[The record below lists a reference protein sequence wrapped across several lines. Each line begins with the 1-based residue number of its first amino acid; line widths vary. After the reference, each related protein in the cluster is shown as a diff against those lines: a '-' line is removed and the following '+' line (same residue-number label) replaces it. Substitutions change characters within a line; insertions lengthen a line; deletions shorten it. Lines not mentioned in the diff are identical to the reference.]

1 MRWPWQKTKSSGRR
15 VSLRRERATPWEK
28 FQRLITNPKTGYAV
42 VIGTGAALL
51 LSVITWW
58 ASSQPMLAMGRLA
71 DETVVAREP
80 FRMPDPARTDERRT
94 LARDRAAR
102 IFVMRPELRGLVDG
116 LAGLPLTLRDAET
129 LEQVAP
135 ELRARFDLDEAELAA
150 IRALVNEEEVEP
162 RWTEAMTRLRSALA
176 RRPFVDLATWQTERQ
191 RSAQLG
197 GSEAGETAVVWLRDG
212 EAETQPIHTNA
223 ASLVNVGSPEQ
234 RLEAAEALA
243 GQTQLGEPALR
254 SLIVGRLVNQTEPTY
269 RLDEALT
276 AARQAQVVGDVEES
290 WVDVQAGQVI
300 VRRGEPVGLET
311 IGLLRSERDAVSQA
325 RGVFSLGSRLLGSVA
340 VCALVVLGLTMYLAW
355 YCPRV
360 TRNPERMLGI
370 AGLFVACFALAI
382 WPSAVEPRLVMLL
395 AVAPTLLLAMLMA
408 IAYDARVAI
417 ALAAGHAVLVTV
429 ALGRPSWFVMIPLA
443 GAATAAWQLSD
454 IRDRR
459 AFVRAGLATALA
471 LAAATLGGGL
481 LGRPLS
487 GKGLLELSWD
497 MGFAASGGMAMA
509 GLVLFILPSV
519 EKAFDITTGMK
530 LIELRDPKHP
540 LLREL
545 QRRAPGT
552 YNHSM
557 NVASIAEA
565 AADAIG
571 ADSLQTYVGAL
582 YHDVGKMNKPEYFVE
597 NQAGGPNKHDKLSP
611 AMSLLVIVGH
621 VKDGVELA
629 REFGLPRSLHHYI
642 EAHHGTTLVE
652 YFYHRA
658 KQKAADEAEAA
669 RESRS
674 VSKGASSEAG
684 EVSKRETKEG
694 DLANEPREMEYRY
707 PGPNPRTKECAI
719 LMLAD
724 AVESATRS
732 MADPTPSR
740 IDQLVRR
747 LAQKRLTDGQFD
759 DCDLTLKELDAVGDS
774 ISKTVASIYHGRI
787 AYPGGGEKRA

>member
-1 MRWPWQKTKSSGRR
+1 MRWPWQKSKSSGRR
-15 VSLRRERATPWEK
+15 VTLRRERATPTERFK
-28 FQRLITNPKTGYAV
+28 RLLTNPRTGYAA
-42 VIGTGAALL
+42 IIATGAAGLL
-51 LSVITWW
+51 TLLTWS
-58 ASSQPMLAMGRLA
+58 ASGQPLLPMGRLS
-71 DETVVAREP
+71 DETVVAREA
-80 FRMPDPARTDERRT
+80 FSMPDPARTDEQRT

-102 IFVMRPELRGLVDG
+102 IFAPRPELRSTIDG
-116 LAGLPLTLRDAET
+116 LAQLPLTLKDAAT
-129 LEQVAP
+129 LDQVAP
-135 ELRARFDLDEAELAA
+135 EIRAQFDLDAEELAA
-150 IRALVNEEEVEP
+150 VRALVTEDAVAP
-162 RWTEAMTRLRSALA
+162 SWTEAMTRLRTAFE
-176 RRPFVDLATWQTERQ
+176 RRPFVESATWQTERQ

-197 GSEAGETAVVWLRDG
+197 GSEAGETAIIWLNSDQSG
-212 EAETQPIHTNA
+212 STIHTTA
-223 ASLVNVGSPEQ
+223 ANLVNSGSPEA
-234 RLEAAEALA
+234 RSEAAGRLA
-243 GQTQLGEPALR
+243 DAAQFSDAALR
-254 SLIVGRLVNQTEPTY
+254 SLVVGRLANQTEPTY
-269 RLDEALT
+269 RMDEALS
-276 AARQAQVVGDVEES
+276 AARQTQAVEG
-290 WVDVQAGQVI
+290 VDEAFVEVQAGQVI

-311 IGLLRSERDAVSQA
+311 IGLLRSEREAVSQA
-325 RGVFSLGSRLLGSVA
+325 RGVFSLGSRLLGSAA
-340 VCALVVLGLTMYLAW
+340 VCVLVVLGLTVYLAW
-355 YCPRV
+355 YCRRV
-360 TRNPERMLGI
+360 ARNPERMLGI
-370 AGLFVACFALAI
+370 AGLFVCCFALAV
-382 WPSAVEPRLVMLL
+382 WSTALEPRLMMLL
-395 AVAPTLLLAMLMA
+395 AVAPTLLLAMLLA
-408 IAYDARVAI
+408 IAYDARIAI
-417 ALAAGHAVLVTV
+417 GISAGHAVLVTV
-429 ALGRPSWFVMIPLA
+429 ALSRPSWFVLIPLA
-443 GAATAAWQLSD
+443 GAATAAWQLSE

-471 LAAATLGGGL
+471 LAAAALGGGL

-487 GKGLLELSWD
+487 GRGLLELSWD
-497 MGFAASGGMAMA
+497 MGFAASGGLATA
-509 GLVLFILPSV
+509 GIVLFILPSV

-540 LLREL
+540 LLKEL

-571 ADSLQTYVGAL
+571 ADALQTYVGAL

-629 REFGLPRSLHHYI
+629 REFGLPRTLHHYI

-658 KQKAADEAEAA
+658 KQRAADEAEAA
-669 RESRS
+669 RESRA
-674 VSKGASSEAG
+674 VSKAASAEPG
-684 EVSKRETKEG
+684 TVSKREAREG
-694 DLANEPREMEYRY
+694 DLVSEPSEMEYRY
-707 PGPNPRTKECAI
+707 PGPKPRTKECAI

-724 AVESATRS
+724 AVESATRT

>member
-1 MRWPWQKTKSSGRR
+1 MRWPWQKSSGGGRR
-15 VSLRRERATPWEK
+15 VSVRRERATPLDK
-28 FQRLITNPKTGYAV
+28 LRRLLTNPRTGYAAIIAAVTAV
-42 VIGTGAALL
+42 V

-58 ASSQPMLAMGRLA
+58 ASSQPMVQLGRLA
-71 DETVVAREP
+71 ERTVVARES
-80 FRMPDPARTDERRT
+80 FTMADPARTAERRA

-102 IFVMRPELRGLVDG
+102 VFVERPELDSMVDG
-116 LAGLPLTLRDAET
+116 LTQLPATLRDAET
-129 LEQVAP
+129 IDQVAP
-135 ELRARFDLDEAELAA
+135 ELRARFDIDAEELAA
-150 IRALVNEEEVEP
+150 VRAMVSEEGVQP
-162 RWTEAMTRLRSALA
+162 GWIEAMERLRRAMA
-176 RRPFVDLATWQTERQ
+176 RRPLVEPTTWQTERQ

-197 GSEAGETAVVWLRDG
+197 GSEAGETAVVWLLGADSPD
-212 EAETQPIHTNA
+212 PIHTTA
-223 ASLVNVGSPEQ
+223 ASLVNAGSDEQ
-234 RLEAAEALA
+234 RLQAAETIASQA
-243 GQTQLGEPALR
+243 QLRDATLR
-254 SLIVGRLVNQTEPTY
+254 GLVIGRLMNLREPTY

-276 AARQAQVVGDVEES
+276 AARQAEVVAQVEEAS
-290 WVDVQAGQVI
+290 LEFQSGQVI

-311 IGLLRSERDAVSQA
+311 IALLRSEREAVAATRGIWTLSSRLAGSAAVS
-325 RGVFSLGSRLLGSVA
+325 
-340 VCALVVLGLTMYLAW
+340 ALMVLGLTMYLAW

-360 TRNPERMLGI
+360 ARNPERMMGI
-370 AGLFVACFALAI
+370 AGLFVACFALAV
-382 WPSAVEPRLVMLL
+382 WPAAMEPRLVLLL
-395 AVAPTLLLAMLMA
+395 AVAPTLLLAMLLV
-408 IAYDARVAI
+408 IAYDARI
-417 ALAAGHAVLVTV
+417 ALAVAAGHAVLVTL
-429 ALGRPSWFVMIPLA
+429 ALKQPTWFLFVPLC

-459 AFVRAGLATALA
+459 AFVRTGLATALA
-471 LAAATLGGGL
+471 LALACAGGGL
-481 LGRPLS
+481 LGRPVS
-487 GKGLLELSWD
+487 GRGLLELSWD
-497 MGFAASGGMAMA
+497 MGFAASGGLVTA

-540 LLREL
+540 LLKEL

-571 ADSLQTYVGAL
+571 ADALQTYVGAL

-621 VKDGVELA
+621 VKDGLELA

-658 KQKAADEAEAA
+658 KQKAADEAEAV
-669 RESRS
+669 REKKKDAEGRD
-674 VSKGASSEAG
+674 VEGGGDATEPSEI
-684 EVSKRETKEG
+684 
-694 DLANEPREMEYRY
+694 EYRY
-707 PGPNPRTKECAI
+707 PGPKPRTKECAI

-724 AVESATRS
+724 AIESATRT

-747 LAQKRLTDGQFD
+747 LAQKRLMDGQFD
-759 DCDLTLKELDAVGDS
+759 DCDLTLRELDAVGDS

>member
-1 MRWPWQKTKSSGRR
+1 MRWPWQKSKSSGRR

-28 FQRLITNPKTGYAV
+28 LQKLLTNPRTGYAAIIAGLAAV
-42 VIGTGAALL
+42 V

-58 ASSQPMLAMGRLA
+58 ASAQPMLAMGRLA
-71 DETVVAREP
+71 DETVVARVP
-80 FRMPDPARTDERRT
+80 FKMPDPARTAEQRT

-102 IFVMRPELRGLVDG
+102 IFVMRPELRSMVDA
-116 LAGLPLTLRDAET
+116 LTELPATLRDAET

-135 ELRARFDLDEAELAA
+135 ELRARFDLDQRELDAA
-150 IRALVNEEEVEP
+150 RSLLTEEGVAP
-162 RWTEAMTRLRSALA
+162 RWAEAMTRLKTALE
-176 RRPFVDLATWQTERQ
+176 RRPLVDPAVWQTERQ

-197 GSEAGETAVVWLRDG
+197 GSEAGETAIVWLLAESP
-212 EAETQPIHTNA
+212 EAPIHTTA
-223 ASLVNVGSPEQ
+223 ASLVNAGSVEQ
-234 RLEAAEALA
+234 RREAAEIIANQA
-243 GQTQLGEPALR
+243 QLGDSALR
-254 SLIVGRLVNQTEPTY
+254 SLVIGRLLNQSDPTY
-269 RLDEALT
+269 RLDDALT
-276 AARQAQVVGDVEES
+276 AARQAQVVEQVDEAFVE
-290 WVDVQAGQVI
+290 VQAGQVI

-311 IGLLRSERDAVSQA
+311 IGLLRSERRAVA
-325 RGVFSLGSRLLGSVA
+325 AGTGVFSLGSRLVGSVA
-340 VCALVVLGLTMYLAW
+340 VCVLITFGLTVYLAS

-360 TRNPERMLGI
+360 ARNPERMMGI
-370 AGLFVACFALAI
+370 AGLFVACFALAV
-382 WPSAVEPRLVMLL
+382 WPAALEPRLVMLL
-395 AVAPTLLLAMLMA
+395 AVAPTLLLAMLLV
-408 IAYDARVAI
+408 IAYDARI
-417 ALAAGHAVLVTV
+417 ALAMAAGHAVLVTV
-429 ALGRPSWFVMIPLA
+429 ALERPAWFVLVPLV

-459 AFVRAGLATALA
+459 AFVRTGLVTAGALMLAC
-471 LAAATLGGGL
+471 LGGGL
-481 LGRPLS
+481 IGRPVT
-487 GKGLLELSWD
+487 GRGLLELTWD
-497 MGFAASGGMAMA
+497 MGFAGAGGLLVA

-571 ADSLQTYVGAL
+571 ADALQTYVGAL

-621 VKDGVELA
+621 VKDGLELA

-669 RESRS
+669 RESRAMA
-674 VSKGASSEAG
+674 KEASAEPR
-684 EVSKRETKEG
+684 EVSKREAREG
-694 DLANEPREMEYRY
+694 DLVSEPSEMEYRY
-707 PGPNPRTKECAI
+707 PGPKPRTKECAI

-724 AVESATRS
+724 AIESATRT

-747 LAQKRLTDGQFD
+747 LAQKRLMDGQFD
-759 DCDLTLKELDAVGDS
+759 DCDLTLRELDAVGDS

>member
-1 MRWPWQKTKSSGRR
+1 MRWPWQKAKSSGRR
-15 VSLRRERATPWEK
+15 VSLRRERATPLEK

-42 VIGTGAALL
+42 VIGTVAAIV

-102 IFVMRPELRGLVDG
+102 IFVMRPELRGMVDG

-129 LEQVAP
+129 LEDVAP
-135 ELRARFDLDEAELAA
+135 ELRARFDLDAEELAA
-150 IRALVNEEEVEP
+150 VRGLVTEDGVAS
-162 RWTEAMTRLRSALA
+162 RWTEAMTRLRAA
-176 RRPFVDLATWQTERQ
+176 VERRPLVDQATWQTERQ

-197 GSEAGETAVVWLRDG
+197 GSEAGETAVIWLQVDDP
-212 EAETQPIHTNA
+212 ESPIHTNA
-223 ASLVNVGSPEQ
+223 ASLVNAGSPEQ
-234 RLEAAEALA
+234 RNAVAEQLA
-243 GQTQLGEPALR
+243 DQTQLGDAALR
-254 SLIVGRLVNQTEPTY
+254 SLIVGRLVNQTDPTY
-269 RLDEALT
+269 RLDEAKT
-276 AARQAQVVGDVEES
+276 AARQAQVVEGVDES
-290 WVDVQAGQVI
+290 WVEVQAGQVI
-300 VRRGEPVGLET
+300 IRRGESVGLET
-311 IGLLRSERDAVSQA
+311 VGLLRSEREAVARA

-360 TRNPERMLGI
+360 TRNPERMMGI
-370 AGLFVACFALAI
+370 AGLFVACFAMAI

-395 AVAPTLLLAMLMA
+395 AVAPTLLLAMLLV
-408 IAYDARVAI
+408 IAYDARIAI
-417 ALAAGHAVLVTV
+417 AVSAGHAVLVTV
-429 ALGRPSWFVMIPLA
+429 ALGRPSWFVLVPLA

-459 AFVRAGLATALA
+459 AFVRTGLATAIA
-471 LAAATLGGGL
+471 LAAAALGGGL

-487 GKGLLELSWD
+487 AKGLLELSWD
-497 MGFAASGGMAMA
+497 MAFAASGGLASA

-669 RESRS
+669 RESRA
-674 VSKGASSEAG
+674 VSKGASADAG

-707 PGPNPRTKECAI
+707 PGPNPKTKECAI

-724 AVESATRS
+724 AVESATRT

>member
-1 MRWPWQKTKSSGRR
+1 MRWPWQKAKSSGRR
-15 VSLRRERATPWEK
+15 VSLRRERATPLEK
-28 FQRLITNPKTGYAV
+28 LQRLLTNPRTGYAAI
-42 VIGTGAALL
+42 IGGVAALV
-51 LSVITWW
+51 LSVMTWW
-58 ASSQPMLAMGRLA
+58 ASAQPMLALGRLA

-80 FRMPDPARTDERRT
+80 FGMPDPARTEEQRT

-102 IFVMRPELRGLVDG
+102 VFVMRPELRGLVDA
-116 LAGLPLTLRDAET
+116 LAELPLTLRDAET

-135 ELRARFDLDEAELAA
+135 ELRARFDLDERELAA
-150 IRALVNEEEVEP
+150 ARALVGEEGVAP
-162 RWTEAMTRLRSALA
+162 RWTEAMARLKTAVE
-176 RRPFVDLATWQTERQ
+176 RRPLVEATTWQTERQ

-197 GSEAGETAVVWLRDG
+197 GSDAGETAVIWLYLEDPSR
-212 EAETQPIHTNA
+212 PIHTNA
-223 ASLVNVGSPEQ
+223 ASLVNAGSIEQ
-234 RLEAAEALA
+234 RREAAEVLA
-243 GQTQLGEPALR
+243 TQAQLGDAALR
-254 SLIVGRLVNQTEPTY
+254 SLVVGRLVNQADPTY
-269 RLDEALT
+269 RLDEART
-276 AARQAQVVGDVEES
+276 AARQEQVVGEVAEATIE
-290 WVDVQAGQVI
+290 VQAGQVI

-311 IGLLRSERDAVSQA
+311 VGLLRSERQAVAQA
-325 RGVFSLGSRLLGSVA
+325 RGVFSLGSRLFGSVA
-340 VCALVVLGLTMYLAW
+340 VCVLVVLGLTMYLAW

-370 AGLFVACFALAI
+370 AGLFTACFALAI
-382 WPSAVEPRLVMLL
+382 WPAALEPRLVMLL
-395 AVAPTLLLAMLMA
+395 AVAPTLLLSMLLV
-408 IAYDARVAI
+408 IAYDARI
-417 ALAAGHAVLVTV
+417 ALAMSAGHAVLVTV
-429 ALGRPSWFVMIPLA
+429 ALDRPSWFVLVPLA
-443 GAATAAWQLSD
+443 GAATAAWQLTD
-454 IRDRR
+454 IPDRR
-459 AFVRAGLATALA
+459 AFVRAGLVTALA
-471 LAAATLGGGL
+471 LTLACLGGGL
-481 LGRPLS
+481 LGRPVS
-487 GKGLLELSWD
+487 GRGLLELAWD
-497 MGFAASGGMAMA
+497 MGFAASGGLATA

-571 ADSLQTYVGAL
+571 ADALQTYVGAL

-621 VKDGVELA
+621 VKDGLELA
-629 REFGLPRSLHHYI
+629 REFGLPRTLHHYI
-642 EAHHGTTLVE
+642 EGHHGTTLVE

-669 RESRS
+669 RESRA
-674 VSKGASSEAG
+674 VSKEASAQAG
-684 EVSKRETKEG
+684 EVAKREAREG
-694 DLANEPREMEYRY
+694 ESANEPRELEYRY
-707 PGPNPRTKECAI
+707 PGPKPRTKECAI

-724 AVESATRS
+724 AVESATRT
-732 MADPTPSR
+732 MADPTPAR

>member
-1 MRWPWQKTKSSGRR
+1 MRWPWQKAKSSGRR
-15 VSLRRERATPWEK
+15 VSLRRERATPLEK

-42 VIGTGAALL
+42 VIGTVAAIV

-102 IFVMRPELRGLVDG
+102 IFVMRPELRGMVDG

-129 LEQVAP
+129 LDDVAP
-135 ELRARFDLDEAELAA
+135 ELRARFDLDAEELAA
-150 IRALVNEEEVEP
+150 VRGLVTEDGVAS
-162 RWTEAMTRLRSALA
+162 RWTEAMTRLRSAVE
-176 RRPFVDLATWQTERQ
+176 RRPLVDQATWQTERQ

-197 GSEAGETAVVWLRDG
+197 GSEAGETAVVWLQVDG
-212 EAETQPIHTNA
+212 QDTPIHTNA
-223 ASLVNVGSPEQ
+223 ASLVNAGSPEQ
-234 RLEAAEALA
+234 RKEAAELLA
-243 GQTQLGEPALR
+243 SQSQLGDAALR
-254 SLIVGRLVNQTEPTY
+254 SLIVGRLVNQIEPTY

-276 AARQAQVVGDVEES
+276 AARQLQVVEGVEES
-290 WVDVQAGQVI
+290 WVEVQAGQVI
-300 VRRGEPVGLET
+300 IRRGEAVGLET
-311 IGLLRSERDAVSQA
+311 IGLLRSERQAVAQA

-340 VCALVVLGLTMYLAW
+340 VCALLVLGLTMYLAW

-360 TRNPERMLGI
+360 TRNPERMMGI
-370 AGLFVACFALAI
+370 AGLFVACFAMAI

-395 AVAPTLLLAMLMA
+395 AVAPTLLLAMLLV
-408 IAYDARVAI
+408 IAYDARIAI
-417 ALAAGHAVLVTV
+417 AVSAGHAVLVTV
-429 ALGRPSWFVMIPLA
+429 ALGRPSWFVLVPLA

-459 AFVRAGLATALA
+459 AFVRTGLATAIA
-471 LAAATLGGGL
+471 LAAAALGGGL

-487 GKGLLELSWD
+487 AKGLLELSWD
-497 MGFAASGGMAMA
+497 MAFAASGGLASA

-669 RESRS
+669 RESRA
-674 VSKGASSEAG
+674 VSKGASADAG

-707 PGPNPRTKECAI
+707 PGPNPKTKECAI

-724 AVESATRS
+724 AVESATRT

>member
-1 MRWPWQKTKSSGRR
+1 MRWPWQKSKSSGRR
-15 VSLRRERATPWEK
+15 VTLRRERATPAERFK
-28 FQRLITNPKTGYAV
+28 RLLTNPRTGYAV
-42 VIGTGAALL
+42 IIASASAAMLTVL
-51 LSVITWW
+51 TWW
-58 ASSQPMLAMGRLA
+58 SSGQPLMPMGRLA
-71 DETVVAREP
+71 DETVVAREA
-80 FRMPDPARTDERRT
+80 FSMPDPARTDEQRT

-102 IFVMRPELRGLVDG
+102 IFVPRPELRSTVEA
-116 LAGLPLTLRDAET
+116 LAQLPLTLKDALT
-129 LEQVAP
+129 LDDVAP
-135 ELRARFDLDEAELAA
+135 EIRSRFDLDAEELAA
-150 IRALVNEEEVEP
+150 MRALVTEDAVAP
-162 RWTEAMTRLRSALA
+162 RWGEAMARLRTAIE
-176 RRPFVDLATWQTERQ
+176 RRPFVESATWQTERQ

-197 GSEAGETAVVWLRDG
+197 GSEAGETAVIWLRG
-212 EAETQPIHTNA
+212 EQGSTIHTTA
-223 ASLVNVGSPEQ
+223 ANLVNSGSPEA
-234 RLEAAEALA
+234 RREAAERLA
-243 GQTQLGEPALR
+243 TEAQLSEAALR
-254 SLIVGRLVNQTEPTY
+254 SLVVGRLANQTEPTY
-269 RLDEALT
+269 RMDEAQS
-276 AARQAQVVGDVEES
+276 AARQTEAVEG
-290 WVDVQAGQVI
+290 VDEAFVEVQAGQII
-300 VRRGEPVGLET
+300 VRRGESVGLET
-311 IGLLRSERDAVSQA
+311 IGLLRSERDAVSST
-325 RGVFSLGSRLLGSVA
+325 RGVFSLGSRLAGSAA
-340 VCALVVLGLTMYLAW
+340 VCVLIVLGLTVYLAW

-370 AGLFVACFALAI
+370 AGLFVCCFAI
-382 WPSAVEPRLVMLL
+382 AVWSTALEPRLTMLL
-395 AVAPTLLLAMLMA
+395 AVAPTLLLSMLLA
-408 IAYDARVAI
+408 IAYDARVA
-417 ALAAGHAVLVTV
+417 LAISAGHAVLVTV
-429 ALGRPSWFVMIPLA
+429 ALSRPSWFALIPLA
-443 GAATAAWQLSD
+443 GAATAAWQLSE

-459 AFVRAGLATALA
+459 AFVRAGVATALA
-471 LAAATLGGGL
+471 LAAAALGGGL

-487 GKGLLELSWD
+487 GRGLLELSWD
-497 MGFAASGGMAMA
+497 MGFAASGGLATA
-509 GLVLFILPSV
+509 GIVLFILPSV

-540 LLREL
+540 LLKEL

-571 ADSLQTYVGAL
+571 ADALQTYVGAL

-629 REFGLPRSLHHYI
+629 REFGLPRTLHHYI

-669 RESRS
+669 RESRA
-674 VSKGASSEAG
+674 VTQGASAEPG
-684 EVSKRETKEG
+684 TVSKREAREG
-694 DLANEPREMEYRY
+694 DLVSEPSEMEYRY
-707 PGPNPRTKECAI
+707 PGPKPRTKECAI

-724 AVESATRS
+724 AVESATRT

>member
-1 MRWPWQKTKSSGRR
+1 MRWPWQKAKSSGRR
-15 VSLRRERATPWEK
+15 VSLRRERATPLEK

-42 VIGTGAALL
+42 VIGTAAALV

-102 IFVMRPELRGLVDG
+102 IFVMRPELRGMVDG

-129 LEQVAP
+129 LEDVAP
-135 ELRARFDLDEAELAA
+135 ELRARFDLDAEELAA
-150 IRALVNEEEVEP
+150 VRGLVADEGVAP
-162 RWTEAMTRLRSALA
+162 RWTEAMTRLRSAVE
-176 RRPFVDLATWQTERQ
+176 RRPLVDQATWQTERQ

-197 GSEAGETAVVWLRDG
+197 GSEAGETAVVWLQVDG
-212 EAETQPIHTNA
+212 QETPIHTNA
-223 ASLVNVGSPEQ
+223 ASLVNAGSPEQ
-234 RLEAAEALA
+234 RKEVAEQLA
-243 GQTQLGEPALR
+243 SQSQLGDAALR
-254 SLIVGRLVNQTEPTY
+254 SLIVGRLVNQIEPTY

-276 AARQAQVVGDVEES
+276 AARQAQVVEGVDES
-290 WVDVQAGQVI
+290 WVEVQAGQVI
-300 VRRGEPVGLET
+300 IRRGESVGLET
-311 IGLLRSERDAVSQA
+311 VGLLRSEREAVARA

-360 TRNPERMLGI
+360 TRNPERMMGI
-370 AGLFVACFALAI
+370 AGLFVACFALSI

-395 AVAPTLLLAMLMA
+395 AVAPTLLLAMLLV
-408 IAYDARVAI
+408 IAYDARIAI
-417 ALAAGHAVLVTV
+417 AVSAGHAVLVTV
-429 ALGRPSWFVMIPLA
+429 ALGRPSWFVLVPLA

-459 AFVRAGLATALA
+459 AFVRTGMATAIA
-471 LAAATLGGGL
+471 LAAAALGGGL

-487 GKGLLELSWD
+487 AKGLLELSWD
-497 MGFAASGGMAMA
+497 MAFAASGGLASA

-621 VKDGVELA
+621 VKDGLELA

-669 RESRS
+669 RESRA
-674 VSKGASSEAG
+674 VSKAASSEAG
-684 EVSKRETKEG
+684 QVAKRETKEG

-707 PGPNPRTKECAI
+707 PGPNPKTKECAI

>member
-1 MRWPWQKTKSSGRR
+1 MRWPWQKSKSSGRR
-15 VSLRRERATPWEK
+15 VTLRRERATPMEK
-28 FQRLITNPKTGYAV
+28 FKRLLTNPRTGYAV
-42 VIGTGAALL
+42 IIASAAAGLL
-51 LSVITWW
+51 TVLTWW
-58 ASSQPMLAMGRLA
+58 ASGQPLLAMGRLA
-71 DETVVAREP
+71 DETVVAREA
-80 FRMPDPARTDERRT
+80 FSMPDPARTDEQRT

-102 IFVMRPELRGLVDG
+102 IFVPRTELRSVVEG
-116 LAGLPLTLRDAET
+116 LAQLPLTLRDAQT
-129 LEQVAP
+129 LESVAP
-135 ELRARFDLDEAELAA
+135 EIRARFDLDAEELAA
-150 IRALVNEEEVEP
+150 VRALVAEDGVAP
-162 RWTEAMTRLRSALA
+162 RWTEAMTRLRTALE
-176 RRPFVDLATWQTERQ
+176 RRPFVEPATWQTERQ

-197 GSEAGETAVVWLRDG
+197 GSEAGETAVIWLMNDQAG
-212 EAETQPIHTNA
+212 STIHTTA
-223 ASLVNVGSPEQ
+223 ASLVNAGSPEA
-234 RLEAAEALA
+234 RREAAERLA
-243 GQTQLGEPALR
+243 SDAQLTDAALR
-254 SLIVGRLVNQTEPTY
+254 SLVLGRLANQSEPTY
-269 RLDEALT
+269 RMDEAMS
-276 AARQAQVVGDVEES
+276 AARQAQAVEDVAEAFVE
-290 WVDVQAGQVI
+290 VQPGQVI

-311 IGLLRSERDAVSQA
+311 IGLLRSEREAVAQS
-325 RGVFSLGSRLLGSVA
+325 RGVFSLGSRLTGSAA
-340 VCALVVLGLTMYLAW
+340 VCVLIVLGLTMYLAW

-360 TRNPERMLGI
+360 TRNPERMVGI
-370 AGLFVACFALAI
+370 AGLFVACFALAV
-382 WPSAVEPRLVMLL
+382 WSTALEPRLMMLL
-395 AVAPTLLLAMLMA
+395 AVAPTLLLAMLLA
-408 IAYDARVAI
+408 IAYDARVA
-417 ALAAGHAVLVTV
+417 LAISAGHAVLVTV
-429 ALGRPSWFVMIPLA
+429 ALGRPSWFVLIPLA
-443 GAATAAWQLSD
+443 GAVTAAWQLSE

-459 AFVRAGLATALA
+459 AFVRTGLATALA
-471 LAAATLGGGL
+471 LTAATLGGGL
-481 LGRPLS
+481 LGRPVS
-487 GKGLLELSWD
+487 GRGLLELTWD
-497 MGFAASGGMAMA
+497 MGFAASGGLATA
-509 GLVLFILPSV
+509 GLVLVLLPSV
-519 EKAFDITTGMK
+519 ERAFDITTGMK

-540 LLREL
+540 LLKEL

-571 ADSLQTYVGAL
+571 ADALQTYVGAL

-621 VKDGVELA
+621 VKDGLELA
-629 REFGLPRSLHHYI
+629 REFGLPRTLHHYI

-669 RESRS
+669 RESRA
-674 VSKGASSEAG
+674 VSKGASSEPG
-684 EVSKRETKEG
+684 EVSKREAREG
-694 DLANEPREMEYRY
+694 EMVNEPSEMEYRY
-707 PGPNPRTKECAI
+707 PGPKPRTKECAI

-724 AVESATRS
+724 AVESATRT